1 MKIRLISIGKT
12 DEKEIQKLIEKYMK
26 RLQHYVTFQFE
37 IIPDLKNRKNL
48 SIEQQKI
55 EEGKQI
61 LQKITPSDITILLDE
76 KGKQFT
82 SVGFAEELQKM
93 FNSGNKQVNFIIGGP
108 YGFAEEVYTAAHKK
122 IALSTM
128 TFSHQMVRIFFVEQV
143 YRAMTIIKNENYHHE

>member
-12 DEKEIQKLIEKYMK
+12 DEIEIQKLIEKYEK
-26 RLQHYVTFQFE
+26 RLKHYVSFELE

-55 EEGKQI
+55 AEGKLI
-61 LQKITPSDITILLDE
+61 LEKISKSDTTILLDE

-82 SVGFAEELQKM
+82 SVGFANEFQKL
-93 FNSGNKQVNFIIGGP
+93 FNSGTKEINFIIGGP
-108 YGFAEEVYTAAHKK
+108 YGFSKEVYDFASRK

-128 TFSHQMVRIFFVEQV
+128 TFSHQMVRVFFVEQI
-143 YRAMTIIKNENYHHE
+143 YRAMTIIRNENYHHE